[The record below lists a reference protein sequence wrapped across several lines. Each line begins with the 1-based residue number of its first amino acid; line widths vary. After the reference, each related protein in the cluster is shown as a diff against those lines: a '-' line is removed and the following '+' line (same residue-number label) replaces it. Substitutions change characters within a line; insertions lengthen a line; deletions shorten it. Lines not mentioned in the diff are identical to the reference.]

1 MFENFMY
8 DVSIWGGEGF
18 LGTRAD
24 FSIDLLISFLASLPI
39 LVGIAILFV
48 SKGYLRTH
56 KFFQLLLFATTT
68 ASLAWFGYHVHYQE
82 GLQPL
87 ISKSS
92 IASSQVYLFLGVH
105 GLLSLILVFKW
116 LFSILHAISDR
127 RRRALPGLYSQAHIK
142 AGKMTFLLVFLTTHS
157 SVGIYWTLFVA

>member
-1 MFENFMY
+1 MFEKFIY

-39 LVGIAILFV
+39 LVGIAIFFV

-56 KFFQLLLFATTT
+56 KFFQLLLFVTTT
-68 ASLAWFGYHVHYQE
+68 ASLAWFGYLVHYQE

-105 GLLSLILVFKW
+105 GLLSFILIFKW
-116 LFSILHAISDR
+116 LFSILHAISD

-142 AGKMTFLLVFLTTHS
+142 AGKMTFLLVFLTTLS